1 MLSDGEHH
9 AADTTWNFLGN
20 RDRIHCLRLHP
31 HAKAD
36 SDKASGQ
43 PGEAAGVSAQGWPLM
58 WGAAASGPGKSPS
71 PCYAVVIE
79 QRSGVQRQD
88 FWHQLLALS
97 RDT

>member
-1 MLSDGEHH
+1 
-9 AADTTWNFLGN
+9 
-20 RDRIHCLRLHP
+20 
-31 HAKAD
+31 
-36 SDKASGQ
+36 
-43 PGEAAGVSAQGWPLM
+43 M

-97 RDT
+97 ATPEEELSWPILFCPPHFW